1 MIALEQ
7 ARQHMESLGLK
18 QAAEALDNTLDAA
31 AGKQLRVSGR
41 KGFGRRQRAAYPPD
55 TRRRSYENGTGG
67 ALMIRVRGSIG
78 AL

>member
-41 KGFGRRQRAAYPPD
+41 KGSVAANVLL
-55 TRRRSYENGTGG
+55 TRLMRGG
-67 ALMIRVRGSIG
+67 APRKMAQGVP
-78 AL
+78 